1 MKISK
6 ILLKTL
12 PIYTAM
18 FSVGTQVLS
27 KDIEI
32 IEYSNY
38 KNNGNINNKDYSNV
52 GVKSNIMLVN
62 KYNELDSKYEPENLV
77 NPNIPFVNDSI
88 EDERYMQDIAAQAI
102 EELFY
107 TAKYEGIELIAT
119 SAYRSYQKQLDTYT
133 KRVNLKGKEE
143 ADKYVAQPGKSE
155 HQTGLSIDI
164 TNRKRRFTKH
174 CKEAR
179 WLAKNAHRFGFI
191 LRYPEG
197 KEHITGILY
206 EPWHVRYVGKE
217 VAKNIFERG
226 ITLEEYIKN
235 KTLIQA

>member
-107 TAKYEGIELIAT
+107 TAKYEGIRHIYKT
-119 SAYRSYQKQLDTYT
+119 SKF
-133 KRVNLKGKEE
+133 K
-143 ADKYVAQPGKSE
+143 
-155 HQTGLSIDI
+155 
-164 TNRKRRFTKH
+164 RKRRS
-174 CKEAR
+174 R
-179 WLAKNAHRFGFI
+179 
-191 LRYPEG
+191 
-197 KEHITGILY
+197 
-206 EPWHVRYVGKE
+206 
-217 VAKNIFERG
+217 
-226 ITLEEYIKN
+226 
-235 KTLIQA
+235 